1 MIIGLTGGIGSGKS
15 AAAHL
20 FKAHGIDV
28 IQADVIANK
37 ALDKGTQGYMNFV
50 KIFGDEY
57 LRKDLSINKTYLRQ
71 KIFANSSLKKTLE
84 NIIHPIVG
92 QNISILIS
100 LSKSPYQIIEVPLIY
115 ETGSQDNYDRILV
128 VDCDESLQVKRA
140 SSRDSVNQ
148 ASIKDI
154 LLNQA
159 SRHERLSIADD
170 VIINNA
176 DIEQLEIEVNKLH
189 EFYLNLLKD

>member
-15 AAAHL
+15 ATAHL

-71 KIFANSSLKKTLE
+71 KIFANLSLKKTLE

-115 ETGSQDNYDRILV
+115 ETGSQHNYDRILV

>member
-57 LRKDLSINKTYLRQ
+57 LRKDLSINKSYLRQ
-71 KIFANSSLKKTLE
+71 KIFANLSLKKTLE

>member
-71 KIFANSSLKKTLE
+71 KIFANLSLKKTLE

>member
-57 LRKDLSINKTYLRQ
+57 LRKDLSINKSYLRQ
-71 KIFANSSLKKTLE
+71 KIFENFSLKKTLE

-92 QNISILIS
+92 QNISILIG

-148 ASIKDI
+148 ASIKNI

>member
-57 LRKDLSINKTYLRQ
+57 LRKDLSINKSY
-71 KIFANSSLKKTLE
+71 
-84 NIIHPIVG
+84 
-92 QNISILIS
+92 
-100 LSKSPYQIIEVPLIY
+100 
-115 ETGSQDNYDRILV
+115 
-128 VDCDESLQVKRA
+128 
-140 SSRDSVNQ
+140 
-148 ASIKDI
+148 
-154 LLNQA
+154 
-159 SRHERLSIADD
+159 
-170 VIINNA
+170 
-176 DIEQLEIEVNKLH
+176 
-189 EFYLNLLKD
+189 

>member
-57 LRKDLSINKTYLRQ
+57 LRKDLSINKSYLRQ

-148 ASIKDI
+148 ASIKNI

>member
-71 KIFANSSLKKTLE
+71 KIFENLSLKKTLE

-148 ASIKDI
+148 ASIKNI

>member
-71 KIFANSSLKKTLE
+71 KIFANLSLKKTLE

-92 QNISILIS
+92 QNISILIG

>member
-57 LRKDLSINKTYLRQ
+57 LRKDLSINKSYLRQ

-92 QNISILIS
+92 QNISRLIG

-148 ASIKDI
+148 ASIKNI

>member
-15 AAAHL
+15 VAAHL
-20 FKAHGIDV
+20 FKAHGVDV

-57 LRKDLSINKTYLRQ
+57 LRKDLSINKSYLRQ

-148 ASIKDI
+148 ASIKNI

>member
-57 LRKDLSINKTYLRQ
+57 LRKDLSINKSYLRQ
-71 KIFANSSLKKTLE
+71 KIFANLSLKKTLE

-92 QNISILIS
+92 QNISILIG

-148 ASIKDI
+148 ASIKNI

>member
-71 KIFANSSLKKTLE
+71 KIFANLSLKKTLE

-148 ASIKDI
+148 ASIKNI

-176 DIEQLEIEVNKLH
+176 DMQQLEIEVNKLH

>member
-71 KIFANSSLKKTLE
+71 KIFANLSLKKTLE

-100 LSKSPYQIIEVPLIY
+100 LSKPPYQIIEVPLIY

>member
-57 LRKDLSINKTYLRQ
+57 LRKDLSINKSYLRQ

-92 QNISILIS
+92 QNISILIG

-128 VDCDESLQVKRA
+128 VDCAESLQVKRA

-148 ASIKDI
+148 ASIKNI

>member
-71 KIFANSSLKKTLE
+71 KIFANLSLKKTVE

>member
-57 LRKDLSINKTYLRQ
+57 LRKDLSINKSYLRQ

-92 QNISILIS
+92 QNISILIG

-128 VDCDESLQVKRA
+128 VDCDESLQVIRA

-148 ASIKDI
+148 ASIKNI

>member
-57 LRKDLSINKTYLRQ
+57 LRKDLSINKSYLRQ
-71 KIFANSSLKKTLE
+71 KIFANLSLKKTLE

-148 ASIKDI
+148 ASIKNI

>member
-15 AAAHL
+15 AADHL

-57 LRKDLSINKTYLRQ
+57 LRKDLSINKSYLRQ
-71 KIFANSSLKKTLE
+71 KIFANLSLKKTLE

-92 QNISILIS
+92 QNISILIG

-148 ASIKDI
+148 ASIKNI

>member
-71 KIFANSSLKKTLE
+71 KIFANLSLKKTVE

-148 ASIKDI
+148 ASIKNI

>member
-57 LRKDLSINKTYLRQ
+57 LRKDLSINKSYLRQ

-92 QNISILIS
+92 QNISILIG

-128 VDCDESLQVKRA
+128 VDCDESIQVKRA

-148 ASIKDI
+148 ASIKNI

>member
-57 LRKDLSINKTYLRQ
+57 LRKDLSINKSYLRQ

-92 QNISILIS
+92 QNISILIG

-148 ASIKDI
+148 ASIKNI

>member
-92 QNISILIS
+92 QNISILIG

-148 ASIKDI
+148 ASIKNI

>member
-71 KIFANSSLKKTLE
+71 KIFANLSLKKTLE

-92 QNISILIS
+92 QNISILIR

-140 SSRDSVNQ
+140 SSRDFVNQ
-148 ASIKDI
+148 ASIKNI

>member
-71 KIFANSSLKKTLE
+71 KIFANLSLKKTLE

-176 DIEQLEIEVNKLH
+176 DIEQLEIEVDKLH

>member
-71 KIFANSSLKKTLE
+71 KIFENLSLKKTLE

-92 QNISILIS
+92 QNISILIG

-148 ASIKDI
+148 ASIKNI

>member
-71 KIFANSSLKKTLE
+71 KIFANLSLKKTLE

-189 EFYLNLLKD
+189 KFYLNLLKD

>member
-57 LRKDLSINKTYLRQ
+57 LRKDLSINKSYLRQ

-92 QNISILIS
+92 QNISILIG

-159 SRHERLSIADD
+159 SRDERLSIADD

>member
-71 KIFANSSLKKTLE
+71 KIFANLSLKKTLE

-92 QNISILIS
+92 QNISILIG

-148 ASIKDI
+148 ASIKNI

>member
-57 LRKDLSINKTYLRQ
+57 LRKDLSINKSYLRQ

-176 DIEQLEIEVNKLH
+176 DMQQLEIEVNKLH

>member
-148 ASIKDI
+148 ASIKNI

>member
-1 MIIGLTGGIGSGKS
+1 
-15 AAAHL
+15 
-20 FKAHGIDV
+20 
-28 IQADVIANK
+28 
-37 ALDKGTQGYMNFV
+37 MNFV

-57 LRKDLSINKTYLRQ
+57 LRKDLSINKSYLRQ

-92 QNISILIS
+92 QNISILIG

-148 ASIKDI
+148 ASIKNI

>member
-57 LRKDLSINKTYLRQ
+57 LRKDLSINKSYLRQ

-92 QNISILIS
+92 QNISILIG

>member
-71 KIFANSSLKKTLE
+71 KIFANLSLKKTLE

-154 LLNQA
+154 LLNKA